1 MCTNVSCNEA
11 SKDKTLLWSVPA
23 FMTVLLVTGSMNSKI
38 YEVLNVLTI
47 VRSKRLVSG
56 HFSLVTK
63 VLSDSSQLETPQSKP
78 KLCWEADS
86 GENKEKE
93 RSC

>member
-1 MCTNVSCNEA
+1 
-11 SKDKTLLWSVPA
+11 
-23 FMTVLLVTGSMNSKI
+23 MTVLLVTGSMNSKI

-63 VLSDSSQLETPQSKP
+63 VYLIL
-78 KLCWEADS
+78 L
-86 GENKEKE
+86 N
-93 RSC
+93 